1 MAVRQHPV
9 AGAALWMAAALV
21 SFILMAVSG
30 RELAASFSTFQI
42 LLIRSVIG
50 VLLIGGLVW
59 LTGWQQ
65 LRTHRVKA
73 HLGRNIAHFAGQY
86 GWFYGLG
93 LISLAEVIALEFTT
107 PVWTAL
113 LAALVLG
120 ERLSAPRWLALLFGI
135 GGLLLILRP
144 GAGVM
149 HPAAL
154 AVLAGA
160 MGYAGAYIFTK
171 SLSGTDTP
179 LCILFYMTLM
189 QLPMSL
195 IPLSLLPDQPQWLMP
210 QGELWVWMLLVGV
223 TAMSAHYCMTKA
235 FQLADAGV
243 VVPLDFLR
251 LPLIAV
257 VGFVFYGEALDVWV
271 LLGAL
276 LMFGGNL
283 INLRAEWRRQRA

>member
-1 MAVRQHPV
+1 MAGQRHPV
-9 AGAALWMAAALV
+9 LGAALWMAAALV

-42 LLIRSVIG
+42 LFIRSVIG
-50 VLLIGGLVW
+50 VALIGGLVW

-65 LRTHRVKA
+65 LRSHRLKA

-107 PVWTAL
+107 PGL
-113 LAALVLG
+113 DRLAGRHWCWVSGLT
-120 ERLSAPRWLALLFGI
+120 APRWLALLFGI

-160 MGYAGAYIFTK
+160 MGYAAAYIFTK
-171 SLSGTDTP
+171 SLSGYRHAAVHSVLYDPDAVTHEPDSPQSVTRP
-179 LCILFYMTLM
+179 AAMGDAAGRAVGMDGAGRGYRHGCALLHDQSLFSW
-189 QLPMSL
+189 PMPGWWCRW
-195 IPLSLLPDQPQWLMP
+195 I
-210 QGELWVWMLLVGV
+210 
-223 TAMSAHYCMTKA
+223 
-235 FQLADAGV
+235 
-243 VVPLDFLR
+243 
-251 LPLIAV
+251 
-257 VGFVFYGEALDVWV
+257 FYGC
-271 LLGAL
+271 
-276 LMFGGNL
+276 
-283 INLRAEWRRQRA
+283 R